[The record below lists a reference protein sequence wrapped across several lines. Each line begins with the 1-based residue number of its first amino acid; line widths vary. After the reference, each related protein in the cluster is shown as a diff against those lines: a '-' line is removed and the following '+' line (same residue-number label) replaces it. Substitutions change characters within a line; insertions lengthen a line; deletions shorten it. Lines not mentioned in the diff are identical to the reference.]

1 LLVTKLD
8 RLSRSVAFIA
18 TLMDSKGF
26 DLAIADMPGANR
38 LTLHVLA
45 AAAEHERHM
54 IGERIHAMRLPPPR
68 HAASS
73 LAIIAA

>member
-1 LLVTKLD
+1 
-8 RLSRSVAFIA
+8 
-18 TLMDSKGF
+18 MDSKGF

-54 IGERIHAMRLPPPR
+54 IGERTR
-68 HAASS
+68 HA
-73 LAIIAA
+73 LAAAKNCGVNQP